1 MDKLCVVVKK
11 AHRVPPELLPLVIFE
26 ISLWINILIAGIIIS
41 AVWSL
46 LRIVNNRIRQPLTAI
61 ERVNFYV
68 DNYNLSPYLAHQSPL
83 RHHAQIFIDTWMLFL
98 SIPMRRLT
106 RAQHERIFVASVALV
121 SMIFVSI
128 YQSGLAT
135 VFVRPIYFK
144 DIDSLEQL
152 DKSDNE
158 IHVKY
163 EGFLTDV
170 FPNDTSAVYRSL
182 SKKMKLVDTLDLAM
196 DLVKNGENVATI
208 TRKSTTLL
216 YNFLY
221 FARNELYLIDKECPK
236 EYFLS
241 YLVPAKSVLLKRIN
255 EIMMD
260 IQRFGF
266 ILKWI
271 DDFNFDEKM
280 LHLKDLGNDIP
291 TLKVLT
297 LTDLKFPFIILAA
310 GNFISGI
317 FLIIEITFLC
327 LRKKISV
334 KKNCIKK

>member
-1 MDKLCVVVKK
+1 
-11 AHRVPPELLPLVIFE
+11 
-26 ISLWINILIAGIIIS
+26 
-41 AVWSL
+41 
-46 LRIVNNRIRQPLTAI
+46 
-61 ERVNFYV
+61 
-68 DNYNLSPYLAHQSPL
+68 
-83 RHHAQIFIDTWMLFL
+83 MLFL

-121 SMIFVSI
+121 SMIFVSM

-152 DKSDNE
+152 DKSGNE

-163 EGFLTDV
+163 AGFLTDV

-182 SKKMKLVDTLDLAM
+182 SKKMKLVDTKELSM
-196 DLVKNGENVATI
+196 NLVMKGKNVATI

-216 YNFLY
+216 DNYLY

-241 YLVPAKSVLLKRIN
+241 YMVPAKSVLLKRIN

-271 DDFNFDEKM
+271 DDFNFDAKM
-280 LHLKDLGNDIP
+280 LHLKKLGNDIP
-291 TLKVLT
+291 ALKVLT
-297 LTDLKFPFIILAA
+297 LSDLKFPFIILAL

-327 LRKKISV
+327 LARRTSGKK
-334 KKNCIKK
+334 KYIKK